1 MRPRIAAAT
10 AAVVA
15 VVTVL
20 AVPLGPASAAPRGD
34 RTIDLPTGFAGEGV
48 AVGRGQTFYAGSLS
62 DGRIA
67 RGDLRRG
74 TADVWVADPVLAPA
88 VGLDADVRHGLLWV
102 SGGPTGRAAAYD
114 LATGETAAE
123 LRLTTATPSFINDVV
138 STREAAYFTNSMV
151 PELYRVPASR
161 GGGVGEPETLSLSG
175 PAAEFVPGF
184 NLNGI
189 EATPDGKTLIVVNSV
204 TGALFTVDATTGA
217 SEPIDLRGGA
227 VVTGDGLLLAGHLL
241 YVLQNGNAP
250 GATNQIAV
258 IRLSSDL
265 STGRIVRTITSP
277 LFETATTLAKR
288 GNVLVAVNS
297 QFGGAPIDEEPEVV
311 LVRAR

>member
-1 MRPRIAAAT
+1 MRPRIAAA
-10 AAVVA
+10 AVVA
-15 VVTVL
+15 VL
-20 AVPLGPASAAPRGD
+20 AFPLGTASAAPRGD
-34 RTIDLPTGFAGEGV
+34 STIDLPTGFAGEGV
-48 AVGRGQTFYAGSLS
+48 AVGRGQTFYAGSLA

-74 TADVWVADPVLAPA
+74 TAEVWVTDPVLAPA

-102 SGGPTGRAAAYD
+102 SGGPTGDAAAYD
-114 LATGETAAE
+114 LDTGAAAAE
-123 LRLTTATPSFINDVV
+123 LTLTTGTSFINDVV

-151 PELYRVPASR
+151 PELYRVAASR
-161 GGGVGEPETLSLSG
+161 GGGVDEPETLPLLG
-175 PAAEFVPGF
+175 PAADFVAGF

-189 EATPDGKTLIVVNSV
+189 DATRNGKTLIVVNSA
-204 TGALFTVDATTGA
+204 TGQLFTVDAATGD
-217 SEPIDLRGGA
+217 SELIDLGGGS
-227 VVTGDGLLLAGHLL
+227 VPTGDGILLAGHTL

-265 STGRIVRTITSP
+265 SSGRIVRTITSP

-288 GNVLVAVNS
+288 GNVLVAVNA
-297 QFGGAPIDEEPEVV
+297 QFGGTPIDPEAEVV
-311 LVRAR
+311 LLRAR